1 MFSLF
6 KVFTLESWPSVY
18 EAAVLA
24 TPDSGKGYVWI
35 FFAAFIS
42 IGSIILMNLM
52 TGVILENVLTVAKD
66 AEAERVAMIEKST
79 LSQAQTLGTLFQVMD
94 DDSNGYVT
102 IDELRAAL
110 DDPTFANKLEEAGVL
125 AAVNDVSKKQLLDLF
140 ALANVDDAEGIPI
153 ETMIAMMMRCSHKI
167 VTQQGLFEAVCLLR
181 RELIYQSRGALATI
195 VRAKEERHHSELAQ
209 ADPVSRRLKE
219 AVMELTQEVNQIKG
233 EMKATNGKVDAV
245 YSFLVSGQNRPNGS
259 RHVVHEIADGPAKL
273 KKATNSRSDWERLQ
287 RPAWDVTCCTPSGQ
301 CDPGAG
307 DTITAEVAQTCSLG
321 GASLAMP
328 R

>member
-1 MFSLF
+1 
-6 KVFTLESWPSVY
+6 
-18 EAAVLA
+18 
-24 TPDSGKGYVWI
+24 
-35 FFAAFIS
+35 
-42 IGSIILMNLM
+42 MNLM

-181 RELIYQSRGALATI
+181 RELIYQSRGALATMT
-195 VRAKEERHHSELAQ
+195 RAQEEQRNCETPH
-209 ADPVSRRLKE
+209 ADPTSRKLKE

-245 YSFLVSGQNRPNGS
+245 YSFLVSGQNRPNGT
-259 RHVVHEIADGPAKL
+259 RQVVHVTADGPPKL
-273 KKATNSRSDWERLQ
+273 KKMTTSRSDWERLQ
-287 RPAWDVTCCTPSGQ
+287 RPVWDVACCTPSGQ
-301 CDPGAG
+301 CDPAAG
-307 DTITAEVAQTCSLG
+307 DMVTAEVAQTCTMG
-321 GASLAMP
+321 GPSVATPA
-328 R
+328 